1 MQTRIIGAA
10 VAAGVM
16 VGAGAPATL
25 AQPSQGEIERALA
38 TADELSLAFEHAANV
53 VSPSVVNVSSA
64 RRISTGDGAPE
75 QMPDLLRRFFG
86 EDFFDGEPG
95 RGGRGAGYIRR
106 GEGSGFV
113 VSEDGLILT
122 NYHVVE
128 NATEVRVQFHD
139 GDEMEAE
146 IVGTDPATDI
156 AVIRVDAD
164 DLTAVD
170 FADSDELGIGEWVV
184 AVGNPFGLESTI
196 TAGVVSAKGRS
207 RVGIVDYEDFIQTD
221 AAINPGNSGG
231 PLVNLRGQVVGMA
244 TAIASRTGGNLG
256 VGFAIPSNLTRSILE
271 DLRDDGEVVRG
282 WLGVVIQDLDR
293 DLARS
298 FDFEGTDGVLISQVN
313 ANAPAA
319 RAGIEPGDIVT
330 EFNGEPV
337 EDIDELRFNVAQIEP
352 GEVAALRVY
361 RDGGYETI
369 EVTIGERDMERATAA
384 GESEE
389 TDLGLT
395 LRTLSE
401 QAASRLGLDVREGV
415 LVTNV
420 EPLSPGGR
428 AGLRAG
434 DVILKVDARSV
445 DSVGDMRRALRGKDL
460 SEGVRLTVQTGGMQ
474 RYVFLRG
481 QHGRD

>member
-1 MQTRIIGAA
+1 M
-10 VAAGVM
+10 
-16 VGAGAPATL
+16 
-25 AQPSQGEIERALA
+25 
-38 TADELSLAFEHAANV
+38 
-53 VSPSVVNVSSA
+53 SSA
-64 RRISTGDGAPE
+64 SAS
-75 QMPDLLRRFFG
+75 
-86 EDFFDGEPG
+86 
-95 RGGRGAGYIRR
+95 
-106 GEGSGFV
+106 GS
-113 VSEDGLILT
+113 S
-122 NYHVVE
+122 
-128 NATEVRVQFHD
+128 R
-139 GDEMEAE
+139 
-146 IVGTDPATDI
+146 
-156 AVIRVDAD
+156 
-164 DLTAVD
+164 
-170 FADSDELGIGEWVV
+170 W
-184 AVGNPFGLESTI
+184 GNPFGLESTI